1 MAIKYKLF
9 QIMKE
14 GAADQGKWRARIVY
28 QNTVDLAMLAEHMH
42 NHNTPFSTGAI
53 KGILSDMTRCI
64 VELVAQG
71 YVVDI
76 EGFARF
82 KPKIVSTGTEK
93 FEDFGI
99 GKNVKNLKM
108 TCQAKKSYANSW
120 LKSSNTASTLS
131 KRELKNPIVVEMLPL
146 NKRVLTKQP

>member
-1 MAIKYKLF
+1 MAIRYKLF

-14 GAADQGKWRARIVY
+14 GATDQGKWRARIVY
-28 QNTVDLAMLAEHMH
+28 QNTVDLDMLAEHMH

-82 KPKIVSTGTEK
+82 KPKIVCSGVER
-93 FEDFGI
+93 FEDFKI
-99 GKNVKNLKM
+99 VQNVKNVKM
-108 TCQAKKSYANSW
+108 TCRAKQSYANNW
-120 LKSSNTASTLS
+120 LKSTSTVNSGS
-131 KRELKNPIVVEMLPL
+131 KRELKNPIAVTMIPL
-146 NKRVLTKQP
+146 NTRVLHK